1 MTVRVTKPEFNL
13 RDKLSQLEL
22 SVGSSGRAILASKSP
37 EDVQRL
43 IGVGSRNMII
53 NGGMKIAQRGTSSTP
68 NGTSANQY
76 PCIDRWGGQFSDSSV
91 FTVSQSTDA
100 PVGHTHSLKF
110 LTNSAL
116 DPSGSHYFHIGQ
128 NIEGNVFS
136 AAGWNASASGRTKTS
151 QPCTLSF
158 WVKSS
163 NPGKW
168 CIALKGMNTHTYS
181 YLIVY
186 EIQKPDTWE
195 WKTHTIYPSPELTNW
210 QTGISAAMRIQFD
223 VGTSRFTDLGTGIIN
238 RWQNHNTYTYNN
250 QAFQATRIH
259 GIANATW
266 YLTGVQFEPGPVATP
281 FEHRPHAEELAL
293 CERYYEVHWQ
303 NHNPNNPAGAHNDGY
318 NAIAAGGV
326 SGSKAYFPFKF
337 RTQKRASPTISYGG
351 KFRISGGGGAG
362 TNKTPDEFYSTGIDG
377 GRLRFPQSGGS
388 NGDAMWV
395 EFDGGNSTSGYIS
408 VSAEL

>member
-22 SVGSSGRAILASKSP
+22 SVGSSGRAILASDSP
-37 EDVQRL
+37 KEVQEL
-43 IGVGSRNMII
+43 IGVGSRNMLI

-76 PCIDRWGGQFSDSSV
+76 PCIDRWGGQFSDSNV

-116 DPSGSHYFHIGQ
+116 NPSGSHYFHIGQ

-136 AAGWNASASGRTKTS
+136 AAGWNASASGRTKTP

-210 QTGISAAMRIQFD
+210 QTGTSAAMRIQFD

-250 QAFQATRIH
+250 QAFQPTRIH
-259 GIANATW
+259 GIAGATW

-281 FEHRPHAEELAL
+281 FEQRSFGQELQL
-293 CERYYEVHWQ
+293 CMRYFYRWSSSVAYSNLDIGYATDANNVDVVHQ
-303 NHNPNNPAGAHNDGY
+303 LPVIMRANP
-318 NAIAAGGV
+318 
-326 SGSKAYFPFKF
+326 
-337 RTQKRASPTISYGG
+337 TMTISGTFRFVGYGPQDYNN
-351 KFRISGGGGAG
+351 ISSISLHRSHPRSPYLRCATSGLSSGLVG
-362 TNKTPDEFYSTGIDG
+362 EFGDA
-377 GRLRFPQSGGS
+377 GS
-388 NGDAMWV
+388 NNATMS
-395 EFDGGNSTSGYIS
+395 F
-408 VSAEL
+408 SAEL

>member
-22 SVGSSGRAILASKSP
+22 PVGSSGRAILASDSLK
-37 EDVQRL
+37 EVQEL
-43 IGVGSRNMII
+43 IGVGSRNMLI
-53 NGGMKIAQRGTSSTP
+53 NGDMKIAQRGTSSTP

-100 PVGHTHSLKF
+100 PVGHTHSFKF

-136 AAGWNASASGRTKTS
+136 AAGWNASASGRTKTP

-210 QTGISAAMRIQFD
+210 QIGTSAAMRIQFD

-250 QAFQATRIH
+250 QKFQPARIH
-259 GIANATW
+259 GIAGATW

-281 FEHRPHAEELAL
+281 FEQRSFGQELAL
-293 CERYYEVHWQ
+293 CYRYYRRFSPYSPTSTDNYCGYGIGVINQPSGGIWTFPVDIPMRDRPAITQ
-303 NHNPNNPAGAHNDGY
+303 NNLRIYDGSTNANITAMNTNRSSQTSIWVEPTTSSSSFTTGRAFLIGGNNT
-318 NAIAAGGV
+318 AGG
-326 SGSKAYFPFKF
+326 Y
-337 RTQKRASPTISYGG
+337 
-351 KFRISGGGGAG
+351 
-362 TNKTPDEFYSTGIDG
+362 
-377 GRLRFPQSGGS
+377 
-388 NGDAMWV
+388 V
-395 EFDGGNSTSGYIS
+395 ELD
-408 VSAEL
+408 AEL